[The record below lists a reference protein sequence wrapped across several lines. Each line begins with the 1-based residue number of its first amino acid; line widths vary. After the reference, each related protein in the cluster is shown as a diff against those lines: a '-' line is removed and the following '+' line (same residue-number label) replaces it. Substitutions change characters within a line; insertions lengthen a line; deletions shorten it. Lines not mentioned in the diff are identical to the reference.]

1 MAAKNVTQQIGNA
14 LGVNETTV
22 DILTGGTTWLARQTD
37 KVVDDVSG
45 VTKRKEE
52 AAAQETAQRA
62 AEADATKV
70 QADSEERR
78 KRQTQMKEQEYTK
91 RATGSGGG
99 RSGSVLGSA
108 GMNANSNMKYKTL
121 LGE

>member
-37 KVVDDVSG
+37 KVVDDISG
-45 VTKRKEE
+45 VTKRKEAAAEQE
-52 AAAQETAQRA
+52 AAQRT
-62 AEADATKV
+62 AEAEATKV

-78 KRQTQMKEQEYTK
+78 KRQVQMKEQEYAK
-91 RATGSGGG
+91 RSTNQSGG
-99 RSGSVLGSA
+99 RSGSVLGSV

>member
-1 MAAKNVTQQIGNA
+1 MAGKNVTQQIGNA

-37 KVVDDVSG
+37 KVVDDISG
-45 VTKRKEE
+45 VTKRKEAAAEQE
-52 AAAQETAQRA
+52 AAQRT
-62 AEADATKV
+62 AEAEATKV

-78 KRQTQMKEQEYTK
+78 KRQAQMKEQEYAK
-91 RATGSGGG
+91 RSTNQSGG

>member
-37 KVVDDVSG
+37 KVVDDISG
-45 VTKRKEE
+45 VTKKKE
-52 AAAQETAQRA
+52 AAAEQEAAQRA
-62 AEADATKV
+62 AEAEATKV

-78 KRQTQMKEQEYTK
+78 KRQAQMKEQEYAK
-91 RATGSGGG
+91 RSTNQSGG

>member
-37 KVVDDVSG
+37 KVVDDISG
-45 VTKRKEE
+45 VTKRKAE
-52 AAAQETAQRA
+52 AAEQETAQRA
-62 AEADATKV
+62 AEADASKV

-78 KRQTQMKEQEYTK
+78 KRQSQMKEQEYAK
-91 RATGSGGG
+91 RSTNQGGG

>member
-37 KVVDDVSG
+37 KVVDDISG
-45 VTKRKEE
+45 VTKRKE
-52 AAAQETAQRA
+52 AAAEQETAQRT
-62 AEADATKV
+62 AEAEATKV

-78 KRQTQMKEQEYTK
+78 KRQAQMKEQEYTK
-91 RATGSGGG
+91 RSMNQSGG

>member
-37 KVVDDVSG
+37 KVVDDISG
-45 VTKRKEE
+45 VTKRKAE
-52 AAAQETAQRA
+52 AAEQETAQRA

-78 KRQTQMKEQEYTK
+78 KRQSQMKEQEYAK
-91 RATGSGGG
+91 RSTNQSGG

>member
-1 MAAKNVTQQIGNA
+1 MAAKNVTEQIGNA

-22 DILTGGTTWLARQTD
+22 DILTGGMTWLGRQTD
-37 KVVDDVSG
+37 KVVDDISG
-45 VTKRKEE
+45 VTKRKE
-52 AAAQETAQRA
+52 AAAEQEAAQRA
-62 AEADATKV
+62 AEAEATKV

-78 KRQTQMKEQEYTK
+78 KRQAQMKEQEYAK
-91 RATGSGGG
+91 RSTNSGG
-99 RSGSVLGSA
+99 RSGSVLGSV

>member
-37 KVVDDVSG
+37 KVVDDISG
-45 VTKRKEE
+45 VTKRKEAAAEQE
-52 AAAQETAQRA
+52 AAQRT
-62 AEADATKV
+62 AEAEATKV
-70 QADSEERR
+70 QSDSEERR
-78 KRQTQMKEQEYTK
+78 KRQAQMKEQEYAK
-91 RATGSGGG
+91 RSTNQSGG

>member
-37 KVVDDVSG
+37 KVVDDISG
-45 VTKRKEE
+45 VTKRKEAAAEQE
-52 AAAQETAQRA
+52 AAQRT
-62 AEADATKV
+62 AEAEATKV
-70 QADSEERR
+70 QSDSEERR
-78 KRQTQMKEQEYTK
+78 KRQAQMKELEYAK
-91 RATGSGGG
+91 RAKNQSGG
-99 RSGSVLGSA
+99 RAGSVLGSA

>member
-1 MAAKNVTQQIGNA
+1 MAGKNVTQRIGNA

-22 DILTGGTTWLARQTD
+22 DILTGGATYLWRETD
-37 KVVDDVSG
+37 KVVDDISG
-45 VTKRKEE
+45 VTKRKE
-52 AAAQETAQRA
+52 AAAEQEAAQRA
-62 AEADATKV
+62 AEAEATKV

-78 KRQTQMKEQEYTK
+78 KRQAQMKEQEYAK
-91 RATGSGGG
+91 RSTNQSGG

>member
-1 MAAKNVTQQIGNA
+1 MAGKNVTQQIGNA
-14 LGVNETTV
+14 LGVNETMV
-22 DILTGGTTWLARQTD
+22 DVLTLGATAAWRAAD
-37 KVVDDVSG
+37 KGVDDISG
-45 VTKRKEE
+45 VTKRKEAAAEQE
-52 AAAQETAQRA
+52 AAQRT
-62 AEADATKV
+62 AEAEATKV

-78 KRQTQMKEQEYTK
+78 KRQAQMKEQEYAK
-91 RATGSGGG
+91 RSTNQSGG